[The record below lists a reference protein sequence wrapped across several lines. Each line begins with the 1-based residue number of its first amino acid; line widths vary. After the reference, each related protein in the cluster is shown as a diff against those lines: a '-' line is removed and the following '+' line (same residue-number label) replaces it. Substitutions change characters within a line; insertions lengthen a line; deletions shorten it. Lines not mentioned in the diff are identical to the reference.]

1 MDKSPEN
8 MMEDGKQG
16 LTHRVNVS
24 MDQAGLHSLSSQGK
38 PQSTA
43 TLVTIDRVTIR
54 NIWQNT
60 SRILKRKLKFLKVS
74 SFVVLIS
81 CRLVF
86 QLRDIFFW
94 EFC

>member
-43 TLVTIDRVTIR
+43 TLVTIDRVTI
-54 NIWQNT
+54 
-60 SRILKRKLKFLKVS
+60 
-74 SFVVLIS
+74 
-81 CRLVF
+81 
-86 QLRDIFFW
+86 
-94 EFC
+94 